1 MNAISQ
7 VEIGKNISTE
17 QSWKKGIWLFDYVK
31 CWQVA
36 QLNNCQKL
44 DFKGAGWRGQPQL
57 GDAVPVLTIT
67 PQKNRF
73 ELWIHDMSNRWS
85 PKH

>member
-1 MNAISQ
+1 MAKNWISKLPPSIKWKILKKKKAISKSIQ
-7 VEIGKNISTE
+7 FLYI
-17 QSWKKGIWLFDYVK
+17 
-31 CWQVA
+31 A
-36 QLNNCQKL
+36 QLKDCQKL